1 MTTTLGFKDLIDLP
15 QWRTLAN
22 SITATAAGSCIC
34 DDDRHDVSRDPY
46 LYLLINATTFQR
58 YNTKNDEWQTLTSP
72 ALAGTFGAGAGSV
85 FVPSAGPSGTL
96 ATGNTTSSVIL
107 STVLPAAVGVNQLA
121 NRGDGI
127 GYKIRIVGNATGSSG
142 KTEEKYII
150 GNTGG
155 TTPTIYLDSALSFT
169 PIAGDRYEILAGR
182 VMLMS
187 AGTLAAGILKAYDI
201 ATNSYIT
208 LTQTNLPATIGTDSE
223 FIALDEQYVPNTR
236 NPGEGFFGNL
246 VATATS
252 STSITGQATG
262 GDAGVLANEYR
273 NFQIRIV
280 QDTTTPT
287 AVGQRRIISS
297 HTAGPSPVYTLST
310 AWTVTPSANATF
322 VIENNNDV
330 ILSTSA
336 STTMY
341 SYRMGGFTADGTWSY
356 SGTVGTNG
364 ALAYAARP
372 GASGAGTCAIPSWGL
387 TLDTAKN
394 ARYSY
399 IYWFRGG
406 ATNTLDLLD
415 IAGAAGTGAWTG
427 AIVYGGQTGAT
438 TFTTGTSSCYDAA
451 TNSGKYGYISV
462 NGTQRFAR
470 FDVLNRV
477 LEPWCYLPYA
487 QGSAVVGEKVATG
500 LFIDGTTKLTFLY
513 AIQNT
518 GSVFWNCA
526 IQR

>member
-22 SITATAAGSCIC
+22 SLNATAAGSCIC
-34 DDDRHDVSRDPY
+34 GDSRNDISRDPY
-46 LYLLINATTFQR
+46 LYLLINANTFQR
-58 YNTKNDEWQTLTSP
+58 YNVKNDEWQTLSSP

-96 ATGNTTSSVIL
+96 AAGSTTSSVIL
-107 STVLPAAVGVNQLA
+107 STALPAAVGVNQLA
-121 NRGDGI
+121 NRGDGV
-127 GYKIRIVGNATGSSG
+127 GYKIRIIGNASGSSG
-142 KTEEKYII
+142 KTEERYII

-187 AGTLAAGILKAYDI
+187 AGTLTSGILRAYDI

-208 LTQTNLPATIGTDSE
+208 LTQTNLPSTIGADSE
-223 FIALDEQYVPNTR
+223 FIVLDEQFVPNYR
-236 NPGEGFFGNL
+236 SPGEGFFGNL
-246 VATATS
+246 VATGS
-252 STSITGQATG
+252 SSNSITGQATG

-280 QDTTTPT
+280 QDITTPT

-297 HTAGPSPVYTLST
+297 HTAGPYPVYTLSSN
-310 AWTVTPSANATF
+310 WTVTPSSNATF

-330 ILSTSA
+330 ILSNGGTL
-336 STTMY
+336 TIY
-341 SYRMGGFTADGTWSY
+341 SYRMGGFTADGTWSF
-356 SGTVGTNG
+356 SGTVGTTG
-364 ALAYAARP
+364 ALAYAARL
-372 GASGAGTCAIPSWGL
+372 GVGTQGNCAIPSWGL
-387 TLDTAKN
+387 TLDAAKN
-394 ARYSY
+394 ARHSY

-406 ATNTLDLLD
+406 GSNILDLLD

-438 TFTTGTSSCYDAA
+438 TFTTGTSSCYDGA
-451 TNSGKYGYISV
+451 TNSGKYGYISI

-470 FDVLNRV
+470 FDVINRV

-487 QGSAVVGEKVATG
+487 QGTAVVGEKVATS
-500 LFIDGTTKLTFLY
+500 LFIDGATKLAFLHT
-513 AIQNT
+513 IQST